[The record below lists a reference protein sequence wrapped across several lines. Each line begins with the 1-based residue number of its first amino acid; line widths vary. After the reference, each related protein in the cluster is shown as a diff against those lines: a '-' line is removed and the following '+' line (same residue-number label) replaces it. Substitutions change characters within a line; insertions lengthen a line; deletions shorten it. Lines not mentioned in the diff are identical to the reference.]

1 MYLYLTCRILYDSI
15 PVITNTK
22 GYRMNDIDIDID
34 FPKMVRKF
42 KTFEDYYTFE
52 FNGLNVF
59 EAPLEYRDAFF
70 SVLNGGVDYS
80 PISSLKKSLKSNLR
94 ELSQDD
100 QLDRYALGEHFEQKL
115 VKHEINSHVKINE
128 TNFIHEHEYEI
139 SKTNINKESYLK
151 ESYRILFKVGD
162 GFTNIFFTY
171 NGEELLIYD
180 SENLRVGCNLL
191 FVLVCFF
198 VESLKHR
205 IERIK
210 DEEQNR
216 KAILAP
222 RKVEKMID
230 SIISHGVENEAG

>member
-1 MYLYLTCRILYDSI
+1 
-15 PVITNTK
+15 
-22 GYRMNDIDIDID
+22 MNDIDIDTD
-34 FPKMVRKF
+34 FPKMVREFKNLEGPYKKF
-42 KTFEDYYTFE
+42 K

-100 QLDRYALGEHFEQKL
+100 QLDRYVRWERFGQKL
-115 VKHEINSHVKINE
+115 VEHEINSHVKING
-128 TNFIHEHEYEI
+128 TNVIHEHEYEI
-139 SKTNINKESYLK
+139 SKTNINK

-180 SENLRVGCNLL
+180 SENLRVGGNLL

-205 IERIK
+205 IEGIK
-210 DEEQNR
+210 DEEHKR
-216 KAILAP
+216 KAILVP

-230 SIISHGVENEAG
+230 SIISHGVENEAR